1 MKKTFAK
8 TVTLIMLAA
17 SLGACANMTQTQRNT
32 AAGAVLGGV
41 AGNLI
46 GGDTG
51 STLGG
56 AALGGVI
63 GSQSSYPL
71 LILYSV
77 KKLKR
82 PSECSDGLLFC
93 GLFVDEGYTGQLRLQ
108 NGSAQSSQCFRSDKV
123 AAIGQNDTAVR
134 CSAFK
139 RDNTEKHMVVFRS
152 RR

>member
-1 MKKTFAK
+1 MKGCGILLHIQLNPLMENQTMKKTFAK

-17 SLGACANMTQTQRNT
+17 SLGACANMTQTQRTT

-63 GSQSSYPL
+63 GSQVHTRY
-71 LILYSV
+71 
-77 KKLKR
+77 
-82 PSECSDGLLFC
+82 
-93 GLFVDEGYTGQLRLQ
+93 
-108 NGSAQSSQCFRSDKV
+108 
-123 AAIGQNDTAVR
+123 
-134 CSAFK
+134 
-139 RDNTEKHMVVFRS
+139 
-152 RR
+152 

>member
-17 SLGACANMTQTQRNT
+17 SLRACANMTQTQRNT

-63 GSQSSYPL
+63 GSQVHTRY
-71 LILYSV
+71 
-77 KKLKR
+77 
-82 PSECSDGLLFC
+82 
-93 GLFVDEGYTGQLRLQ
+93 
-108 NGSAQSSQCFRSDKV
+108 
-123 AAIGQNDTAVR
+123 
-134 CSAFK
+134 
-139 RDNTEKHMVVFRS
+139 
-152 RR
+152 